1 MKSNSKMVNIKLR
14 RHGQT
19 YDEFEVPFEDGMNIL
34 SALQYIYE
42 NLDRTIAYPVCLCRM
57 GKCGACIMQVNGKV
71 QLGCAVRLV
80 AYEFYVVET
89 IANKEV
95 IRDLITK

>member
-1 MKSNSKMVNIKLR
+1 
-14 RHGQT
+14 
-19 YDEFEVPFEDGMNIL
+19 
-34 SALQYIYE
+34 
-42 NLDRTIAYPVCLCRM
+42 M